1 MSAKIVKGQCHAM
14 SFNIFI
20 QMELNFLIINSIFSS
35 IDHLIVSIN
44 AEQHEA
50 QVKSSHNEMIRCIH
64 L

>member
-20 QMELNFLIINSIFSS
+20 QMELIFLKINSIFLP
-35 IDHLIVSIN
+35 IDHLIIGIN
-44 AEQHEA
+44 AQQHEA
-50 QVKSSHNEMIRCIH
+50 QVKSSHNEMIRCVH